1 VGRPAPSAVSRRE
14 AKPVSDGRMSLIEHL
29 KELRNRLGI
38 SLLTLAVAVIV
49 AFVLW
54 EPIFDVLRQPY
65 CETAQGAQDCQ
76 LVSLAVFDQF
86 AVRLRVSFIGGV
98 LLSAPV
104 WLYQLG
110 AFITP
115 ALHRKERRYAFGFL
129 AASLLLFA
137 VGTLFAYVSIGRGLD
152 FLLQIGGPDIDVI
165 VSIQSYLSFVTLTL
179 LAFGIAFEFPVV
191 VLFLHLVG
199 LFPSTTMRAWRRGM
213 IVGIFAGSALITPS
227 QDPFT
232 FTALA
237 LPLILLY
244 EVCIMFAR
252 TRERRL
258 RRRTAADPVAGL
270 DDDET
275 SALDT
280 RTAYESTASTDDQ
293 DRSRS

>member
-1 VGRPAPSAVSRRE
+1 M
-14 AKPVSDGRMSLIEHL
+14 SDGRMSLIEHL

-38 SLLTLAVAVIV
+38 SLLTLAVAVIG
-49 AFVLW
+49 AFVFW
-54 EPIFDVLRQPY
+54 EPIFDLLRQPY
-65 CETAQGAQDCQ
+65 CDTAQGAEDCN
-76 LVSLAVFDQF
+76 LFSLGVFDQF

-115 ALHRKERRYAFGFL
+115 ALHRKEKRYAFGFL

-137 VGTLFAYVSIGRGLD
+137 VGAVFAYFSLSRGLD
-152 FLLQIGGPDIDVI
+152 FLLNIGGDDISVL

-179 LAFGIAFEFPVV
+179 LAFGVAFEFPVV

-199 LFPSTTMRAWRRGM
+199 LFPAAKMRAWRRGM
-213 IVGIFAGSALITPS
+213 IVGVFAGAALITPS

-244 EVCIMFAR
+244 EGCILFAR

-280 RTAYESTASTDDQ
+280 RTAYESTAPVDDE